1 VANVLVYIELVGDRP
16 AAASL
21 EALGEGRRIASFL
34 GATLY
39 AALPCVTPPDYG
51 EDDIIAVLGRHGAD
65 KVVLIAGPE
74 LTGAPLH
81 VPFGYALAAVCDQ
94 VPPSLVLM
102 AATTGGRDI
111 APRLAARLG
120 GAFVAEP
127 SVEYGPRGDLVLSRR
142 VFGATFRRRLAAD
155 DVERPVVAT
164 LTPGSYHAGSG
175 EDEAEVVVVQ
185 AQHPFPAPLTEVGRR
200 DDSASAL
207 EGARVVVT
215 AGAGVNKEAWPLI
228 EELARALGGEVALT
242 HGAVAAGLGDA
253 DREVGVGG
261 RSVAPRLYVACGAAG
276 SPAHLAAVSP
286 DAQIVAINRDP
297 AAPIFRIASYGLV
310 GDVETVI
317 PQLLRA
323 LAEPVA
329 QPDLPV
335 EAAP

>member
-1 VANVLVYIELVGDRP
+1 VANLLVYIELVGDRP

-39 AALPCVTPPDYG
+39 AVLPCVTPPDYG
-51 EDDIIAVLGRHGAD
+51 DDDVIAVLGRHGAD
-65 KVVLIAGPE
+65 KVVLIVGPE
-74 LTGAPLH
+74 LNGPPLH
-81 VPFGYALAAVCDQ
+81 TPFGHALAAVCDQ
-94 VPPSLVLM
+94 IPPSLVLI

-120 GAFVAEP
+120 GAFLAEP

-142 VFGATFRRRLAAD
+142 VYGATFRRRLAAD

-164 LTPGSYHAGSG
+164 LTPGSYHAGTG

-185 AQHPFPAPLTEVGRR
+185 ALHPFPAPLTEIGRR
-200 DDSASAL
+200 EDAAAAL
-207 EGARVVVT
+207 DGARVVVT
-215 AGAGVNKEAWPLI
+215 AGAGVSKEAWPLI

-242 HGAVAAGLGDA
+242 HGAVAAGLGGP

-261 RSVAPRLYVACGAAG
+261 RAVAPRLYVACGAAG
-276 SPAHLAAVSP
+276 SPAHLAGVAA
-286 DAQIVAINRDP
+286 DAQIVAINRDA
-297 AAPIFRIASYGLV
+297 AAPIFRVASYAIV

-323 LAEPVA
+323 LATPGEPG
-329 QPDLPV
+329 DRPV
-335 EAAP
+335 EATP